1 MKKMKMDGSK
11 ITRSVMNSFRKQSI
25 PYQVKIEPFIKETY
39 YKSYGVTISIT
50 FGDKK
55 FEKRI
60 RSIVNK
66 KGLYVSCE
74 LKEENHGSYFKPDIR
89 KRLFCTV
96 KEMPN
101 DRFFVVKMELFN
113 GTNDM
118 KHVPI
123 LSKTPATRYFD
134 DEYAR
139 DAFIEEVKPSIE
151 LFFEQHYRDYQGLV
165 REAEAP
171 VIKADED
178 DKHLAGIEEAIAF
191 LKDNPGLQEEVRE
204 PLEKMIE
211 AVRKKKQE
219 EATQNTDELLKR
231 EAEAIIHALKLTHK
245 VDEST
250 LKIKSKDKRGG

>member
-1 MKKMKMDGSK
+1 MKKMKMDVSK
-11 ITRSVMNSFRKQSI
+11 ITRSVMNSYRKQSL

-66 KGLYVSCE
+66 RGLYLYCE

-101 DRFFVVKMELFN
+101 DRFFEVKMELFN
-113 GTNDM
+113 VTNDM
-118 KHVPI
+118 KHVPL

-134 DEYAR
+134 NEYAR

-151 LFFEQHYRDYQGLV
+151 LFFQQHYRDYQGLV
-165 REAEAP
+165 QEAEAP
-171 VIKADED
+171 SIKEEAN
-178 DKHLAGIEEAIAF
+178 DKHLAGVEEAIDF
-191 LKDNPGLQEEVRE
+191 LKDNPDLPQGLRE
-204 PLEKMIE
+204 PLEKKINQ
-211 AVRKKKQE
+211 VRSKKSNE
-219 EATQNTDELLKR
+219 ESVEQTQSR
-231 EAEAIIHALKLTHK
+231 EHEVEAIINALKLTHK
-245 VDEST
+245 
-250 LKIKSKDKRGG
+250 IK